1 MGDPAGCHNLI
12 GEVRERLQG
21 RDAVSTWLF
30 EAFHDRIR
38 KALDGRAGVGALP
51 EALLEGLEHMDTL
64 LRYKVDRLR
73 RNSQILEPHEKI
85 DPYRYYSRKYHNDLD
100 RELAELFD
108 VQDRPALAQQL
119 TRLLQ
124 VNRDGSRAEHERASV
139 LATALELAPRLGETY
154 ARDLLGQVAPAIDAL
169 ADLQDQARLL
179 EKGLSLAAHYDQ
191 AEHIQAFVARFHALL
206 GGQEADE
213 ATHALEPLLG
223 ECFRGLR
230 KLGMRDEIRLLLDRM
245 AALAL
250 RGQSA
255 DAISPLGFTVVRRGP
270 LAVSWARTLRLLL
283 HIAAGWYY
291 FGQDDRARHIL
302 DEARDLLFEGDLPSV
317 EQTKLARGYV
327 AALGHAPI
335 EAALPGLEEVF
346 HRLERVH
353 DSYTTNSH
361 YSSSRLDVIEAV
373 VLALVSDDLLF
384 DKSGRR
390 WLDDDEYLVRRRIHR
405 DVRAA
410 LGQEH

>member
-1 MGDPAGCHNLI
+1 
-12 GEVRERLQG
+12 
-21 RDAVSTWLF
+21 
-30 EAFHDRIR
+30 
-38 KALDGRAGVGALP
+38 
-51 EALLEGLEHMDTL
+51 
-64 LRYKVDRLR
+64 
-73 RNSQILEPHEKI
+73 
-85 DPYRYYSRKYHNDLD
+85 
-100 RELAELFD
+100 
-108 VQDRPALAQQL
+108 
-119 TRLLQ
+119 
-124 VNRDGSRAEHERASV
+124 
-139 LATALELAPRLGETY
+139 
-154 ARDLLGQVAPAIDAL
+154 
-169 ADLQDQARLL
+169 
-179 EKGLSLAAHYDQ
+179 
-191 AEHIQAFVARFHALL
+191 
-206 GGQEADE
+206 
-213 ATHALEPLLG
+213 
-223 ECFRGLR
+223 
-230 KLGMRDEIRLLLDRM
+230 
-245 AALAL
+245 
-250 RGQSA
+250 
-255 DAISPLGFTVVRRGP
+255 VRRGP